1 MRRVLWTDHARQNA
15 RDREIEVDGVLAVL
29 AAPITV
35 TPDPLYV
42 EWRRAFGR
50 VEAFGN
56 RVLRVVY
63 EVEGETIVIVTVT
76 WDRDAGRRI

>member
-1 MRRVLWTDHARQNA
+1 M
-15 RDREIEVDGVLAVL
+15 LAVL
-29 AAPITV
+29 AAPIAV
-35 TPDPLYV
+35 TPDPRYV
-42 EWRRAFGR
+42 ERRRAFGR